1 MKCAFP
7 SRIILCIKELS
18 VILDTFVIHVP
29 RAKANSDRLIVLTG
43 YFTML
48 SAFLGVSQSFAQHAS
63 ADFTH
68 DLSLSYKG
76 LKIL

>member
-1 MKCAFP
+1 MDEVCFSLTDNSVHKGT
-7 SRIILCIKELS
+7 LS
-18 VILDTFVIHVP
+18 DTFVIHVP